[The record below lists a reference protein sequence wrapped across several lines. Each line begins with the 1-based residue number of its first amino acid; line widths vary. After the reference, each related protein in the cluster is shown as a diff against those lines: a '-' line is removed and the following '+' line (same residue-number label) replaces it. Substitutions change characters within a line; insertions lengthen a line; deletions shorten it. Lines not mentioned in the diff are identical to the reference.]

1 MLPLCFHFAQC
12 ECQLLPVLSTHI
24 ATLLKYLSAFNFL
37 KAERYFCLIK
47 KQKQKV
53 RWQAMECM
61 DTIGGGDNVAGFK
74 ASCLKCFIST
84 FICKTPEM
92 LKFHQRNRTCGLN
105 GLKSVSNLAYKVCV
119 RAFVFTFIV
128 YVPLGLN

>member
-1 MLPLCFHFAQC
+1 
-12 ECQLLPVLSTHI
+12 
-24 ATLLKYLSAFNFL
+24 
-37 KAERYFCLIK
+37 
-47 KQKQKV
+47 
-53 RWQAMECM
+53 MECM

-84 FICKTPEM
+84 FIGKTPEM

-105 GLKSVSNLAYKVCV
+105 GLKSATWLIKCV

>member
-1 MLPLCFHFAQC
+1 
-12 ECQLLPVLSTHI
+12 
-24 ATLLKYLSAFNFL
+24 
-37 KAERYFCLIK
+37 
-47 KQKQKV
+47 
-53 RWQAMECM
+53 MECM

-92 LKFHQRNRTCGLN
+92 LKFHQRNRTCGFN
-105 GLKSVSNLAYKVCV
+105 WPEVSNLAYKVCA

-128 YVPLGLN
+128 YVPLWLN